1 MTDADIQWGQRLRE
15 IHENNE
21 RRKLEAAQG
30 GITDP
35 EQAALDVDYLL
46 RWNALREADHASEAG
61 YTARLKATF
70 SGLAQRLRYAE
81 LQLTKEA
88 KFKPRRL
95 SENNRFY
102 RAYDRVSEIREALEN
117 QGR

>member
-1 MTDADIQWGQRLRE
+1 MDADIQWGQRLSE
-15 IHENNE
+15 IHANNE

-46 RWNALREADHASEAG
+46 RWNALREADHASEAA
-61 YTARLKATF
+61 YTSRLKDTF
-70 SGLAQRLRYAE
+70 SGLARRLGYAE
-81 LQLTKEA
+81 LQLAKEA

-95 SENNRFY
+95 TENNRFY
-102 RAYDRVSEIREALEN
+102 RAYDTVSEIRETLQN